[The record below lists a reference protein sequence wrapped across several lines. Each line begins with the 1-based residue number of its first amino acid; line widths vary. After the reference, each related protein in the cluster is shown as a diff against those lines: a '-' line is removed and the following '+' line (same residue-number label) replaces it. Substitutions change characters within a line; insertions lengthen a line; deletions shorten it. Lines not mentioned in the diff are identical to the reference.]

1 MPISM
6 DVGTYNL
13 VCCRRDANNNFVYK
27 REVNAFIEIPTEDRF
42 VFSMMKN
49 AGVPL
54 IEWKDAKVAYALGE
68 AAINIAY
75 SMPSLQLKRPMFAG
89 CLNPKEKHAQQIM
102 AIMMHGLLDEVS
114 QNKELLYYCV
124 PSNAI
129 NSDTDADY
137 HNLILKEIFNSF
149 KDDNGKTVVAN
160 PINEALALVYS
171 ELAKKAYTGLGVSCL
186 CPGTKIYTNN
196 GIVNIEDVKEGD
208 LVLTHKG
215 RWKPIT
221 KVITKQFKGINTKL
235 QITGYSND
243 TNDYSFVDNHEIYVL
258 RNGEWQWIGCES
270 LVEGDVVGEPFENS
284 EKTDK
289 VNTLFIYNKTT
300 SSNEIKKKNIQIT
313 SDVYRL
319 IGYFLADGSVN
330 LSEGCI
336 QFDFQTSEIENI
348 KDVQEILLKN
358 FHKNSTITDHG
369 ENCKRIKCYGKGL
382 ANCFKKNFYEED
394 KSKKFPWDLKNLSKS
409 SIISL
414 LAGLVRGDGVLGES
428 CISFGNT
435 NTKLIHLARRL
446 FSKLGVPTSI
456 NYREPR
462 KGGVGSDGN
471 IIFGKKQEWSVSSG
485 SKTTLNSIC
494 DIIKNISCENSKF
507 VEKIF
512 ILNNMCCGRIQ
523 KIKNEKYSGVVYDL
537 QVEEDHSFSGPFLT
551 IHNCGGGMVNV
562 CYSIFG
568 VPAFQFAITNS
579 GDWIDQQASKV
590 TGESIAYINKE
601 KNKLNLLEDSTDLV
615 QRAIKAQYQ
624 IMIQKTAQEIK
635 KGLESLGNKH
645 KSHGAIDIVVSG
657 GTSSP
662 NGFEKLFGDALK
674 AVNVPIEIG
683 EIIKPTDTLYSVARG
698 CLLAAEASVQ

>member
-114 QNKELLYYCV
+114 QDKELLYYCV

-129 NSDTDADY
+129 NSDTDAEY

-171 ELAKKAYTGLGVSCL
+171 ELAKKAYTGL
-186 CPGTKIYTNN
+186 
-196 GIVNIEDVKEGD
+196 
-208 LVLTHKG
+208 
-215 RWKPIT
+215 
-221 KVITKQFKGINTKL
+221 
-235 QITGYSND
+235 
-243 TNDYSFVDNHEIYVL
+243 
-258 RNGEWQWIGCES
+258 
-270 LVEGDVVGEPFENS
+270 
-284 EKTDK
+284 
-289 VNTLFIYNKTT
+289 
-300 SSNEIKKKNIQIT
+300 
-313 SDVYRL
+313 
-319 IGYFLADGSVN
+319 
-330 LSEGCI
+330 
-336 QFDFQTSEIENI
+336 
-348 KDVQEILLKN
+348 
-358 FHKNSTITDHG
+358 
-369 ENCKRIKCYGKGL
+369 
-382 ANCFKKNFYEED
+382 
-394 KSKKFPWDLKNLSKS
+394 
-409 SIISL
+409 
-414 LAGLVRGDGVLGES
+414 
-428 CISFGNT
+428 
-435 NTKLIHLARRL
+435 
-446 FSKLGVPTSI
+446 
-456 NYREPR
+456 
-462 KGGVGSDGN
+462 
-471 IIFGKKQEWSVSSG
+471 SVSA
-485 SKTTLNSIC
+485 
-494 DIIKNISCENSKF
+494 
-507 VEKIF
+507 
-512 ILNNMCCGRIQ
+512 
-523 KIKNEKYSGVVYDL
+523 
-537 QVEEDHSFSGPFLT
+537 
-551 IHNCGGGMVNV
+551 GGGMVNV

-662 NGFEKLFGDALK
+662 NGFEKLFGEALK